1 MSELSKVFCAE
12 AAIADLQQQL
22 KAERRRCAAAEAEA
36 AALRLTADIPL
47 RNPSPILRLSSDGQ
61 LQYANPAAESM
72 RVEFERTGHSWV
84 RAQLLDAAQLALA
97 SGQPE
102 GRSLTIGRQYFVV
115 MTVPVCN
122 EDYVMVYFND
132 VTVQHQAETQL
143 QEQYAF
149 YETLMEH
156 LPVVVV
162 VLGPDQR
169 YRFLNHYVA
178 PDHVA
183 RQARIGTTFAE
194 HCAKVG
200 LPRRL
205 ATRRRR
211 MFERASQ
218 TRTLVAWEETWPI
231 TPTQPARHWQC
242 FYQPVYGPDGHLHVM
257 MCYGVDVTTQRQA
270 EEKSRAD
277 EAAVRT
283 QQEFTSRVL
292 DLNPNVVY
300 VRDTQQ
306 RFVFTNKALL
316 KLWADVRAKVG
327 TTSDDNG
334 FSKAELAAYAAVD
347 AEVLFKNAQVES
359 EDKLTLPDGEVRWY
373 QTMKCPLPTPTGE
386 VHVLGVSTDITA
398 LKAAQLAAEASATA
412 RENFLANMSHEIRT
426 PLNGVL
432 GMAGL
437 LAKTTLNEQQ
447 RNQVNIIQQ
456 SGQHLLAVVN
466 DVLDM
471 AKITSG
477 KLEME
482 HVPFNI
488 CDVMGQALTPLM
500 SMADE
505 KGLRLIGTRLRDSC
519 PHPWVISDPHR
530 LRQIMLN
537 LVSNAIKF
545 TPRGGTV
552 AAAGYLVAET
562 ADTLTTEFRVT
573 DTGIGISP
581 DKLEAIFQEFTQAY
595 ADTSRQFGGTG
606 LGLSIS
612 RALVKELGGQLTV
625 QSELGK
631 GSSFSFIVKLPK
643 PSAAAVD
650 RARKAAAVPAIT
662 PDASVQGCRVLLV
675 EDNAVNREVAQLL
688 LEGHGVVVDT
698 AEGGHEALE
707 KFEQHS
713 YDLVLMD
720 IQMPGMNGLEATARI
735 RQHPDAARAATPVLA
750 LTANAFTAN
759 AEKYRAAG
767 MNDTLAKPFSE
778 QELVGKIAALLAGA
792 AAPAPATNNAEA
804 TPKARPKAKIKTS
817 ASVKAQT
824 SAGAV
829 STNFSSVELPLFD
842 LKMLHAT
849 AQGSQPFIDRILK
862 AFRSQTP
869 ISINALW
876 AAIATH
882 DLLAAAALA
891 HKLRPS
897 LRLLGAHRL
906 APHYTTLEDEAA
918 APTARQ
924 AAAQA
929 FAEGLEKLLDALP
942 E

>member
-1 MSELSKVFCAE
+1 MSELSEVFSAE
-12 AAIADLQQQL
+12 AAIVDLQQQL

-36 AALRLTADIPL
+36 AALRLTANIPL
-47 RNPSPILRLSSDGQ
+47 RNPSPILRLSSGGQ
-61 LQYANPAAESM
+61 LQYANPAAEFM
-72 RVEFERTGHSWV
+72 RVEFERIGHSWV
-84 RAQLLDAAQLALA
+84 RAQLLDVAQLALA

-102 GRSLTIGRQYFVV
+102 RRSLTIGRQYFVV
-115 MTVPVCN
+115 MTVPVRN
-122 EDYVMVYFND
+122 EDHVMVYFND

-169 YRFLNHYVA
+169 YRFLNHSAA
-178 PDHVA
+178 PDPLA
-183 RQARIGTTFAE
+183 RQVRIGTTFAE

-218 TRTLVAWEETWPI
+218 TRTLVAWEEAWPR
-231 TPTQPARHWQC
+231 PTAGGTVRHWQC
-242 FYQPVYGPDGHLHVM
+242 YYQPVFGADGYLHVM

-306 RFVFTNKALL
+306 HFVFTNKALL
-316 KLWADVRAKVG
+316 KLRADVRAKVG
-327 TTSDDNG
+327 TTSDGDG

-347 AEVLFKNAQVES
+347 AEVLSKNAQVES

-386 VHVLGVSTDITA
+386 VHILGVSTDITA

-456 SGQHLLAVVN
+456 SGQHLLGVVN

-488 CDVMGQALTPLM
+488 CDVMGQSLTPLM

-505 KGLRLIGTRLRDSC
+505 KGLRLIGTRLSDTC
-519 PHPWVISDPHR
+519 PHPWVMSDPHR

-537 LVSNAIKF
+537 LVGNAIKF

-552 AAAGYLVAET
+552 SVAGYLVAET

-612 RALVKELGGQLTV
+612 RALVKELGGQLPCKASWV
-625 QSELGK
+625 
-631 GSSFSFIVKLPK
+631 
-643 PSAAAVD
+643 
-650 RARKAAAVPAIT
+650 KAAR
-662 PDASVQGCRVLLV
+662 S
-675 EDNAVNREVAQLL
+675 
-688 LEGHGVVVDT
+688 
-698 AEGGHEALE
+698 
-707 KFEQHS
+707 HS
-713 YDLVLMD
+713 L
-720 IQMPGMNGLEATARI
+720 
-735 RQHPDAARAATPVLA
+735 
-750 LTANAFTAN
+750 
-759 AEKYRAAG
+759 
-767 MNDTLAKPFSE
+767 
-778 QELVGKIAALLAGA
+778 
-792 AAPAPATNNAEA
+792 
-804 TPKARPKAKIKTS
+804 
-817 ASVKAQT
+817 
-824 SAGAV
+824 
-829 STNFSSVELPLFD
+829 
-842 LKMLHAT
+842 
-849 AQGSQPFIDRILK
+849 
-862 AFRSQTP
+862 
-869 ISINALW
+869 
-876 AAIATH
+876 
-882 DLLAAAALA
+882 
-891 HKLRPS
+891 
-897 LRLLGAHRL
+897 
-906 APHYTTLEDEAA
+906 
-918 APTARQ
+918 
-924 AAAQA
+924 
-929 FAEGLEKLLDALP
+929 
-942 E
+942 

>member
-1 MSELSKVFCAE
+1 MSELSEVFSAE

-61 LQYANPAAESM
+61 LQYANPAAEFM
-72 RVEFERTGHSWV
+72 RVEFERVGHSWV
-84 RAQLLDAAQLALA
+84 RAQLLDVAQLALA
-97 SGQPE
+97 SDQPE
-102 GRSLTIGRQYFVV
+102 RRSLTIGRQYFVV
-115 MTVPVCN
+115 MTVPVRN
-122 EDYVMVYFND
+122 EDHVMVYFND

-169 YRFLNHYVA
+169 YRFLNHYAA
-178 PDHVA
+178 PDPLA
-183 RQARIGTTFAE
+183 RQVRIGTTFAE

-218 TRTLVAWEETWPI
+218 TRALVAWEEAWPR
-231 TPTQPARHWQC
+231 PTAGGPVRHWQC
-242 FYQPVYGPDGHLHVM
+242 YYQPVFGADGHLHVM

-306 RFVFTNKALL
+306 QFVFANKALL
-316 KLWADVRAKVG
+316 KLRADVRAKVG
-327 TTSDDNG
+327 TTSDDDG

-347 AEVLFKNAQVES
+347 AEVLSKNAQVES
-359 EDKLTLPDGEVRWY
+359 EDKLTLLDGEVRWY

-398 LKAAQLAAEASATA
+398 LKAAQLAAEAAATA

-437 LAKTTLNEQQ
+437 LSKTTLNKQQ

-456 SGQHLLAVVN
+456 SGQHLLGVVN

-488 CDVMGQALTPLM
+488 CDVMSQALTPLM

-505 KGLRLIGTRLRDSC
+505 KGLRLVGTRLSDTC
-519 PHPWVISDPHR
+519 PHPWVMSDPHR

-552 AAAGYLVAET
+552 SVAGYLVAET
-562 ADTLTTEFRVT
+562 VDTLTTEFRVT

-612 RALVKELGGQLTV
+612 RALVKELGSQLTV

-643 PSAAAVD
+643 PSAAAVE

-713 YDLVLMD
+713 YDVVLMD

-750 LTANAFTAN
+750 LTANAFTAD

-778 QELVGKIAALLAGA
+778 QELIGKIAVLLAGA
-792 AAPAPATNNAEA
+792 AAPAPAINNTEA
-804 TPKARPKAKIKTS
+804 KPKARPKAKIKTS

-829 STNFSSVELPLFD
+829 STNSSSVKLPLFD
-842 LKMLHAT
+842 LKLLHAT
-849 AQGSQPFIDRILK
+849 AQGSQPFIDRILQ
-862 AFRSQTP
+862 AFRRQTP

-876 AAIATH
+876 AAIATY
-882 DLLAAAALA
+882 DLPAAAALA

-918 APTARQ
+918 APAARQ

-929 FAEGLEKLLDALP
+929 FAEGLEKLLDVLP
-942 E
+942 